1 MTSTTLLPFHFASHL
16 FTLVV
21 ATAAAFVLGGRSFG
35 GRAARVAG
43 GAGFLTLAV
52 YEALHGSAVLGE
64 ASAVGAYVRT
74 AGYALILSSSLL
86 ARGGPSLAAMA
97 LVSPVQAMAPAAS
110 ALAAGIALGWRSRRE
125 RVHLA
130 LAAGLV
136 LIGAGESLQ
145 AASETGPESAV
156 VLSHV
161 ARFLGWA
168 FVATGVMSATR
179 KSIRFRFVA
188 SFAAVLLVVVLA
200 VSSAITRVIGDNL
213 RGEAATR
220 VSEQTRALDERFEP
234 QALEA
239 VQRASVAAAGFAQ
252 GVESSALPTRDLYRV
267 LIEAIDPL
275 LSVDFM
281 LAIGPNNEVL
291 ARRGVSQA
299 TAVELAGSDVTRE
312 ALGGRLSAS
321 LDALSDI
328 DLAVFGAAPLDS
340 PSLPGAIL
348 VGYRVDTGRLELFA
362 PGTPAFVV
370 RGLVVSASTVEGL
383 APRTVLPEPLASR
396 IESQAIQ
403 RGEAFGTAATLGG
416 TEYFAS
422 VRPMLRTDG
431 RPVGAL
437 VGVEPSEILAA
448 TERGVNRVLFV
459 VSLVAVAVA
468 ILLSLLFGRQFTRPV
483 RQLTAAARRVQEGD
497 LSTKAPVS
505 GEDEV
510 GDLALAFNR
519 MTESLSETTASL
531 RDSVEQEARV
541 RDQLET
547 VLNSMGDGL
556 IAVDASGKVVTINP
570 AAERIAGISRTRAVG
585 RGLSEVMVGRT
596 REGRSLASR
605 ENPAGFAFLRR
616 KAGEVP
622 VAISSAPIK
631 GGGDELMGRVYVI
644 RDRSQE
650 AEVERVKREFLAT
663 VSHELR
669 TPLTPIVGYS
679 ELLTR
684 RDFDA
689 DAGHRVRQRDPR
701 LGPPDGAHRGHAA
714 RLLRDRGRA
723 HAGRARGGSVEAAGG
738 PGHRRVARPGPITR
752 VRYQCFASSPHALI
766 DVPLFRRTMDELLD
780 NAVKY
785 SPDGGTITVSVRPNG
800 RINGKAAVQVEVADR
815 GIGIPAKQLPRVFQD
830 FRQIDGSDTRAFG
843 GLGLGLAF
851 VKRIVQAHRGTI
863 TAESRPG
870 KGTSFKIGLPAAE
883 TERRRR

>member
-74 AGYALILSSSLL
+74 AGYALILGSSLL
-86 ARGGPSLAAMA
+86 ARGDPSLAAVA

-110 ALAAGIALGWRSRRE
+110 ALAAGIALVWRSRRE

-145 AASETGPESAV
+145 AASETGPESAL

-291 ARRGVSQA
+291 ARRGVSQT

-416 TEYFAS
+416 TEYFVS

-510 GDLALAFNR
+510 GDLAVAFNR

-556 IAVDASGKVVTINP
+556 IAVDAAGKVVTINP

-596 REGRSLASR
+596 REGRSLATK

-631 GGGDELMGRVYVI
+631 GGGDELLGRVYVI

-689 DAGHRVRQRDPR
+689 ARVTEFARGI
-701 LGPPDGAHRGHAA
+701 LGSA
-714 RLLRDRGRA
+714 RRMERIVGMLLDYSA
-723 HAGRARGGSVEAAGG
+723 IEAGRMPVEPEAVQLK
-738 PGHRRVARPGPITR
+738 PLVARAIEEWRARAPSHEFVTR
-752 VRYQCFASSPHALI
+752 FVSSPHALI

-800 RINGKAAVQVEVADR
+800 RINGKAAVQVEVADQ

>member
-1 MTSTTLLPFHFASHL
+1 MTSTTLLPLHFASHL

-21 ATAAAFVLGGRSFG
+21 ATAAAFVLAGRQFG
-35 GRAARVAG
+35 TRPTRLAG
-43 GAGFLTLAV
+43 GLGFLTLAV
-52 YEALHGSAVLGE
+52 YEALHGSALLGE
-64 ASAVGAYVRT
+64 TSAVGAYVRT
-74 AGYALILSSSLL
+74 AGYLLIVASAMLS
-86 ARGGPSLAAMA
+86 RGTSFAGVA
-97 LVSPVQAMAPAAS
+97 LVAPMQAMAPAAA
-110 ALAAGIALGWRSRRE
+110 ALAAGFGLAWRSERD

-136 LIGAGESLQ
+136 MMGAGESLL
-145 AASETGPESAV
+145 AVSETGTEGAV
-156 VLSHV
+156 VLSHA
-161 ARFLGWA
+161 ARFLGWGL
-168 FVATGVMSATR
+168 VAAGVMSASR

-213 RGEAATR
+213 RSGAAAR
-220 VSEQTRALDERFEP
+220 VADQTRALDERFEP

-239 VQRASVAAAGFAQ
+239 VQRAFTAADGFAR
-252 GVESSALPTRDLYRV
+252 GVQVSDLPDKELYRG
-267 LIEAIDPL
+267 LLEAINSL
-275 LSVDFM
+275 LADVDFM
-281 LAIGPNNEVL
+281 LAVGPNNEVL
-291 ARRGVSQA
+291 ARRGVSAA

-312 ALGGRLSAS
+312 ALGGRPSAS
-321 LDALSDI
+321 LDALNDI
-328 DLAVFGAAPLDS
+328 DLAVFGAAPLS
-340 PSLPGAIL
+340 APSLPGAIL
-348 VGYRVDTGRLELFA
+348 VGYKVDTGRLELFA

-370 RGLVVSASTVEGL
+370 RGLVVSASTVDGVL
-383 APRTVLPEPLASR
+383 PKTVVPEPLASR
-396 IESQAIQ
+396 IETEAVQ
-403 RGEAFGTAATLGG
+403 RGEAFGTTANLGG
-416 TEYFAS
+416 TDYFVS

-431 RPVGAL
+431 RAVGAL

-459 VSLVAVAVA
+459 VSLIAVAVA
-468 ILLSLLFGRQFTRPV
+468 ILLSLLFGRRFTRPV
-483 RQLTAAARRVQEGD
+483 RQLTAAARRVQAGD

-510 GDLALAFNR
+510 GDLAVAFNR

-556 IAVDASGKVVTINP
+556 IAVDGSGKVVTINP
-570 AAERIAGISRTRAVG
+570 AAERIAGISGSRAVG
-585 RGLSEVMVGRT
+585 RGLSEVLVGRT
-596 REGRSLASR
+596 REGRALSTK
-605 ENPAGFAFLRR
+605 ENPSGFALLRR
-616 KAGEVP
+616 KGTEVP
-622 VAISSAPIK
+622 VAISSAPIR
-631 GGGDELMGRVYVI
+631 GGGDELLGRVYVI

-689 DAGHRVRQRDPR
+689 TRVTEFARGI
-701 LGPPDGAHRGHAA
+701 LGSA
-714 RLLRDRGRA
+714 RRMERIVGMLLDYSA
-723 HAGRARGGSVEAAGG
+723 IEAGRMPVEPEAVQLK
-738 PGHRRVARPGPITR
+738 PLVAKVIDEWRPRAPSHEFVTR
-752 VRYQCFASSPHALI
+752 FATSPHALI

-800 RINGKAAVQVEVADR
+800 RINGKAAVQVEVADQ

-870 KGTSFKIGLPAAE
+870 KGTTFKIGLPAAE
-883 TERRRR
+883 SRPRRP